1 MEKSREK
8 EGIRRGK
15 DGDLNDIRGCLP
27 CSQLSMPFATRGR
40 QRRPLC
46 SLCSM
51 QEGWTRLRENPRV
64 PRVFLGQLGPDVS
77 RSLDYNS
84 SFQSPPDRYI
94 RRHAREDFHELIWEA
109 SSPTASM
116 CDLRTRSAEQHQTL
130 ARATSPPSTPTRGKS
145 WVGTRRRAPNN
156 RQRRR
161 LFLEHCPLPTPSSLT
176 FFEKWIIGLSNSH

>member
-1 MEKSREK
+1 MEATPPSAMLGREMEKSREK

-94 RRHAREDFHELIWEA
+94 RRHAREDFHELI
-109 SSPTASM
+109 
-116 CDLRTRSAEQHQTL
+116 
-130 ARATSPPSTPTRGKS
+130 
-145 WVGTRRRAPNN
+145 
-156 RQRRR
+156 
-161 LFLEHCPLPTPSSLT
+161 
-176 FFEKWIIGLSNSH
+176 